1 MTKIIRKV
9 TRSLDGFLTR
19 IYIYIY
25 LPLVALIVAPGD
37 SWTPFCSIL
46 RATNMKFSCV
56 GMWMWHLR
64 EYVYIYIHIYIY
76 IYSRY
81 IIGILIYFN
90 IFYIDNTYT
99 AWGFSLHFLRKRRVC
114 PSFSSSA
121 QGPHLQNAKGVET
134 WRYHGPQAKKQRMGP
149 VVTQKR
155 CFFCD
160 QRTASQLT
168 NAADSTATLE
178 ESAWWIL
185 EITKILWPRHLLP

>member
-1 MTKIIRKV
+1 MLWLSRLGIPEPLFV
-9 TRSLDGFLTR
+9 RSCVQQTWNSRVWACGCD
-19 IYIYIY
+19 ISENMYIYIY
-25 LPLVALIVAPGD
+25 
-37 SWTPFCSIL
+37 S
-46 RATNMKFSCV
+46 
-56 GMWMWHLR
+56 
-64 EYVYIYIHIYIY
+64 HIYIY

-81 IIGILIYFN
+81 IIDILIYLN

-99 AWGFSLHFLRKRRVC
+99 AWGFSLHFLRKRRAC

-134 WRYHGPQAKKQRMGP
+134 WRYHGPQTKKQRIGP